1 MWDIFKLN
9 NKKLNEQ
16 KSTEQESTKQE
27 STKQESTKSKPTK
40 SESTKQES
48 TKQDHIKNNFTDLKM
63 NTLEEFNI
71 KTNKLI
77 SEYNVWMEQYKRN
90 LNQQIKNYEKKSTEF
105 ETKIHD
111 IKTTLIND
119 IDNREEVLK
128 GLKNVL
134 DYDKIFRYQTN
145 GLIDINDDLGHFREL
160 GEGNYDIL
168 ILVKKIKGE

>member
-16 KSTEQESTKQE
+16 KSTEQKSTE
-27 STKQESTKSKPTK
+27 QESTKSEPTK
-40 SESTKQES
+40 SES

-145 GLIDINDDLGHFREL
+145 GLIDINDNLGHFREL